1 MEKLISRETIL
12 LPGGNK
18 QAEHLFEKNLIS
30 GNNALI
36 IGAGCESL
44 ALRLSEQFT
53 EVQIIVNEYKS
64 LMQSRD
70 RLQNADKVKIKMM
83 DYAHT
88 DFNDNYFDLIY
99 AQASISVPDRKN
111 IIKEIKRT
119 LKNDG
124 TVCIGE
130 IVSLKEP
137 VPTFVRDIW
146 ERSGLDPLPLS
157 GINEYYENRGI
168 SITSEINLTAT
179 LKDFFQKLRYE
190 ISKTSKDEKEANKK
204 FYSAVK
210 HEADA
215 YLKLGGD
222 KFIGFISFIMRK
234 VN

>member
-1 MEKLISRETIL
+1 
-12 LPGGNK
+12 
-18 QAEHLFEKNLIS
+18 
-30 GNNALI
+30 
-36 IGAGCESL
+36 
-44 ALRLSEQFT
+44 
-53 EVQIIVNEYKS
+53 
-64 LMQSRD
+64 MQSRD
-70 RLQNADKVKIKMM
+70 RLQNADKIKIKMM